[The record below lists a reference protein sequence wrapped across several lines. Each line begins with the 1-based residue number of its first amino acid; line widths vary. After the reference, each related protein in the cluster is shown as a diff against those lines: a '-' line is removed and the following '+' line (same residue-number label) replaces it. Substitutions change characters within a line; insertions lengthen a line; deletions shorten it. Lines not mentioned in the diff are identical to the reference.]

1 MTGVGN
7 LSVRSRI
14 GVGTA
19 PFSEWW
25 GHDRGF
31 PICRYYLEKFLDDQR
46 RHIRG
51 HCLEFMEDL
60 YSTRYGAD
68 RVTRVDILHRDPG
81 NPQATIV
88 ADLTKANNLPSNQFD
103 TIVCTHVLHV
113 VFDLQSM
120 MKELF
125 RILKPAGMLLVAVP
139 HVSMAD
145 PGWGELWRFT
155 QEGLFRTLKLA
166 FDGKN
171 IETFAFGNSLTA
183 AGQIRGLVAEEFT
196 SEELDTHDARFAV
209 EICAKAIKPMDVAP

>member
-31 PICRYYLEKFLDDQR
+31 PICRYYLEKFLDDHR

-68 RVTRVDILHRDPG
+68 RVTRVDVLHRDPG

-113 VFDLQSM
+113 VFDLQSI

-125 RILKPAGMLLVAVP
+125 RILKPAGTLLVAVP

-166 FDGKN
+166 FDGEN

-183 AGQIRGLVAEEFT
+183 AGQIRGLVAEEFPY
-196 SEELDTHDARFAV
+196 EELDTHDARFAV
-209 EICAKAIKPMDVAP
+209 